1 MCIRDRYCC
10 GQKND
15 AVILFFSV
23 NESRGFQGYAKMMST
38 SEPGGMGS
46 VADIMGNTMGGSFK
60 LKWQTI
66 YDLSFDETYALKNP
80 YSDNRPLKI
89 SRDGEQACR
98 STHSIYR
105 RRAK

>member
-1 MCIRDRYCC
+1 
-10 GQKND
+10 
-15 AVILFFSV
+15 
-23 NESRGFQGYAKMMST
+23 
-38 SEPGGMGS
+38 MGS

-105 RRAK
+105 RRAKQPCDSMAEMASRAIAAHRWNPSLATSSATCSTRDT